1 MGGRREWEEK
11 EKRKMMEGKWKEG
24 SCGGGSRW
32 WRIGRRVF
40 RAMGNET
47 WSLVLCLWNVRIKRK
62 RNILVAWKVR
72 ELRDWK
78 ETPDHTYIYIYICT
92 RPRKV
97 RRADVPGDRG
107 MDRKWM
113 DFLQQFVRWMTVWV
127 VKWDFVTVEF
137 EEIGEGLVDGL
148 KLGKFG
154 SLLLVEE
161 LVGVGQ
167 RLDDLEFGWIVF
179 FWVF

>member
-1 MGGRREWEEK
+1 M
-11 EKRKMMEGKWKEG
+11 
-24 SCGGGSRW
+24 
-32 WRIGRRVF
+32 
-40 RAMGNET
+40 
-47 WSLVLCLWNVRIKRK
+47 
-62 RNILVAWKVR
+62 
-72 ELRDWK
+72 
-78 ETPDHTYIYIYICT
+78 
-92 RPRKV
+92 
-97 RRADVPGDRG
+97 
-107 MDRKWM
+107 
-113 DFLQQFVRWMTVWV
+113 

-179 FWVF
+179 FFGYFKNKNKFLEFKIWIID